1 MRYLIT
7 FALGAM
13 IGAGVAMA
21 WAFIDAFEESLDP
34 ERDRLK

>member
-1 MRYLIT
+1 MRYIIV

-13 IGAGVAMA
+13 VGAGAAMA
-21 WAFIDAFEESLDP
+21 WAFIDAFEEALDP